1 MWCEGLSGQYE
12 GCSDHSLAARE
23 KNDRNIKTHTKTG
36 DPALVLVL
44 FLGFLVVILGF
55 LVVIF
60 LVVVLPVVLPVVLGV
75 DAALFSRTE
84 GSDSLKMNI

>member
-1 MWCEGLSGQYE
+1 M
-12 GCSDHSLAARE
+12 
-23 KNDRNIKTHTKTG
+23 
-36 DPALVLVL
+36 VLVL
-44 FLGFLVVILGF
+44 FFLGFLVVILRVGLFVIFLVVILVLGLVVIF

-60 LVVVLPVVLPVVLGV
+60 LVVVLPVVRCV